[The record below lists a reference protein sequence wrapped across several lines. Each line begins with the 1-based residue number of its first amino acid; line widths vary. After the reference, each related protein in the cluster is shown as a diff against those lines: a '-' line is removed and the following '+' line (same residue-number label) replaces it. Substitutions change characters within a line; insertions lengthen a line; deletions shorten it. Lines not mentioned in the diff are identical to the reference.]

1 METDGMVEVEPQLP
15 NASSRTEAGGSDL
28 ASWDDIGFS
37 LEGGAVSVV
46 FPDVREGWLD
56 DVRARLSARGTRA
69 RS

>member
-37 LEGGAVSVV
+37 LEGGAVSV
-46 FPDVREGWLD
+46 ELSD
-56 DVRARLSARGTRA
+56 D
-69 RS
+69 